1 MSNDLTLPASSANR
15 VAMSRD
21 QLRAALSGVVT
32 ESKTVNSEYLTFTGR
47 EGRYQVSTGA
57 GSEPAD
63 FPTGSKVLLN
73 VFASRKGY
81 TCWKDGKAIDREDFA
96 LLGPP
101 LPPES
106 SLTDHG
112 PYSTKPDSREGWKM
126 YYTAF
131 LKDLE
136 SGKQYQLSLN
146 SPSATRAFG
155 ALIAE
160 IVEQSA
166 LHDLNAETPVI
177 TLGVE
182 SFKSNG
188 YKNYKPSFVVADWLA
203 NPSTEAA
210 AAVTAEAPAAE
221 EAVEASQEKKAMP
234 ASRKK

>member
-47 EGRYQVSTGA
+47 EGIYQISSGG
-57 GSEPAD
+57 GSEPVP
-63 FPTGSKVLLN
+63 FPKDSKVLLN
-73 VFASRKGY
+73 VFESRKGY

-96 LLGPP
+96 LLGPA

-131 LKDLE
+131 LKDVE
-136 SGKQYQLSLN
+136 TGKQYQLSLN

-166 LHDLNAETPVI
+166 LHDLTTETPVI
-177 TLGVE
+177 VLGVE

-188 YKNYKPSFVVADWLA
+188 YKNYKPSFQVADWLA
-203 NPSTEAA
+203 NPTAAPA

-221 EAVEASQEKKAMP
+221 EAGEESSAKKAMP